1 MPSNIKRSMSTKD
14 LKEIK
19 ASEKMT
25 NSSVKMNRRSVR
37 RISLNFRKHFRHS

>member
-19 ASEKMT
+19 AREKMT
-25 NSSVKMNRRSVR
+25 NNSVKMNRKSAK
-37 RISLNFRKHFRHS
+37 RISLNFRKHFRRS